1 MKDLTQAK
9 TALANL
15 TSGDEYSLDDL
26 KNLLADVDVDNAS
39 GNITVLYSG
48 DIVDVT
54 ASDIATSE
62 IATEMISNP
71 NIRVIDKTHA
81 ADFMVSEEFR
91 TALAETFGKSEAEID
106 SLPRDH
112 PLKSWLFDGETG
124 AWAATSK
131 RFVEATTGEVRIM
144 TVTPR
149 AESVL

>member
-1 MKDLTQAK
+1 MMDLTQAK
-9 TALANL
+9 TALISL
-15 TSGDEYSLDDL
+15 TSGDYSRDDL
-26 KNLLADVDVDNAS
+26 KSLLADVDVNNAR

-48 DIVDVT
+48 DIVDVS
-54 ASDIATSE
+54 ASE